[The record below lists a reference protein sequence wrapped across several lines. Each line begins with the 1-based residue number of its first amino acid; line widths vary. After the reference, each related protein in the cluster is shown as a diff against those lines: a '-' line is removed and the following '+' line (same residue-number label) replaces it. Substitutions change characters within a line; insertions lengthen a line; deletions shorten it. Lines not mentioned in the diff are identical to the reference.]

1 VIGCA
6 IVVPMGYPEDA
17 LAPDENLLLHRHP
30 HAKMLIIPVLV
41 FLPATAVAGF
51 LVGFAQTRLDGGA
64 SFFAVIAVLVLWA
77 IIVVW
82 RCLIPFIRWLTTHFI
97 VTDRRVL
104 VRQGVITHSGIDIP
118 MGRISNVQ
126 FRHGLVDR
134 LLRTGTL
141 VVVSAADDPLE
152 FDNIP
157 DVQKV
162 HTLLYRT
169 AFDVQDR
176 SSTEHSAERAP
187 GEGERHRKA
196 W

>member
-1 VIGCA
+1 
-6 IVVPMGYPEDA
+6 MGYPEDA

-30 HAKMLIIPVLV
+30 HAKMLIVPVVV
-41 FLPATAVAGF
+41 FLLATAVTGF
-51 LVGFAQTRLDGGA
+51 LVGLAQTRLDGGA
-64 SFFAVIAVLVLWA
+64 SAALVVAVLVLWA
-77 IIVVW
+77 ILVGW
-82 RCLIPFIRWLTTHFI
+82 RCLVPLIRWLTTHFI

-104 VRQGVITHSGIDIP
+104 VRQGVITHTGIDIP

-134 LLRTGTL
+134 ILRTGTL

-162 HTLLYRT
+162 HALLYRT
-169 AFDVQDR
+169 AFEAQDGSPTGR
-176 SSTEHSAERAP
+176 PAAQPS
-187 GEGERHRKA
+187 GEGEGHRKA